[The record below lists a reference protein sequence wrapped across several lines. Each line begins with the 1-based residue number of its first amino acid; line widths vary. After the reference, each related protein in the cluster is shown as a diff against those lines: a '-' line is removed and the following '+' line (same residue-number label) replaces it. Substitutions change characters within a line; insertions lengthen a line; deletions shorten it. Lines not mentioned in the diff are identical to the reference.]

1 MTDEQLQ
8 AIRQRWMDSTPG
20 EWITTADVDID
31 GETPYWDRVISV
43 AVSDEYAETA
53 LSEIVQLPECMD
65 DVGDALMEM
74 QNSAFALGYL
84 RAQNEAA
91 LEIARAQHLLDQV
104 PVRALWRYWRSS
116 KLADDPAY
124 NRQQFEADFQVIFDW
139 FATVNVGEKLR
150 QEERNG

>member
-53 LSEIVQLPECMD
+53 LSEIVQLPECED
-65 DVGDALMEM
+65 QSADLIFIAAAHQDVPALLEEIDRL
-74 QNSAFALGYL
+74 Q
-84 RAQNEAA
+84 AQAGRSLPPKIGN
-91 LEIARAQHLLDQV
+91 ARPEGSRSCRSILL
-104 PVRALWRYWRSS
+104 
-116 KLADDPAY
+116 
-124 NRQQFEADFQVIFDW
+124 
-139 FATVNVGEKLR
+139 
-150 QEERNG
+150 